1 MSSPR
6 NRKAV
11 VFIHIFLAV
20 QILAPLSYYTI
31 RADRNDER
39 FAWRM
44 FSSVRMLRCQVEF
57 RTGPEA
63 KPVGNLQGIFH
74 QVWVRLAQRGRMEVI
89 QAMAQELC
97 EREGAE
103 REEKAPEVRVQIACL
118 KIDGE
123 REERGGS
130 WNACRLGSL

>member
-20 QILAPLSYYTI
+20 QILAPLSYYSI

-44 FSSVRMLRCQVEF
+44 FSSVRMLRCAVEF

-63 KPVGNLQGIFH
+63 KPVVNLEGIFH
-74 QVWVRLAQRGRMEVI
+74 QVWVRLAQRGRLEVI
-89 QAMAQELC
+89 DAMARELC
-97 EREGAE
+97 AREGDD
-103 REEKAPEVRVQIACL
+103 PEVRVRVSCQRV
-118 KIDGE
+118 DGA
-123 REERGGS
+123 REDHGGS
-130 WNACRLGSL
+130 WNVCRLGSL